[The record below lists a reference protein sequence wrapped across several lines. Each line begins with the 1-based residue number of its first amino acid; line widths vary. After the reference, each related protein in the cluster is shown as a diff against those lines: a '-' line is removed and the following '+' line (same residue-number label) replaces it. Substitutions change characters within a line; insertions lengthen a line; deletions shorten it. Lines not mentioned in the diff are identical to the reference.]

1 MELGSTLEAIK
12 KYGVNALMAVALIWM
27 NSRVDKVESKL
38 YECYDDQKDL
48 YIRSNLVRNNNR
60 HNNSFTKPILIAVL
74 PSSNNSRT
82 KSKKDEKDV

>member
-12 KYGVNALMAVALIWM
+12 KYGVNALMAIALIWM
-27 NSRVDKVESKL
+27 NNRVDKVESKL

-60 HNNSFTKPILIAVL
+60 HNNSIAKPILIAIL
-74 PSSNNSRT
+74 PSNNRT
-82 KSKKDEKDV
+82 KSKKDEKTI

>member
-12 KYGVNALMAVALIWM
+12 KYGINALMGVALIWM
-27 NSRVDKVESKL
+27 NSRMDKVESKL

-48 YIRSNLVRNNNR
+48 YIRSNSLRTNNKR
-60 HNNSFTKPILIAVL
+60 DNNITKPILVAVL
-74 PSSNNSRT
+74 PNNNRT